1 MVEMDPIELRDVSLR
16 RTLRGYDP
24 RAVDRLLETLEDS
37 YSFVWR
43 KCIELEEQVEVYR
56 KREALVGD
64 ALISAQ
70 CAANELTEQ
79 ARRSSELLLHEARQE
94 SDRVR
99 AEILHLEGEF
109 KTRCRSLLGAA
120 RELVERGLGGPA
132 SDDGVGE
139 EDALDLHAPAAA
151 ENGNE
156 PADGATWPPAVSHPL
171 FRSA

>member
-1 MVEMDPIELRDVSLR
+1 MVEMNPLELRNVSLR

-37 YSFVWR
+37 YSFVIR
-43 KCIELEEQVEVYR
+43 KCNELEKQVDVYR

-70 CAANELTEQ
+70 CAADEIMEQ
-79 ARRSSELLLHEARQE
+79 SRRTSELLLHEARQE
-94 SDRVR
+94 SERVR

-120 RELVERGLGGPA
+120 RELVERGLGGSDNDDAA
-132 SDDGVGE
+132 SD
-139 EDALDLHAPAAA
+139 EDPLHLH
-151 ENGNE
+151 ENGDENGAE
-156 PADGATWPPAVSHPL
+156 RADAASVLSHPL

>member
-24 RAVDRLLETLEDS
+24 KAVDRLLETLEDS

-56 KREALVGD
+56 KREALVGE

-94 SDRVR
+94 SERVR

-132 SDDGVGE
+132 SDDSVGD

-151 ENGNE
+151 ENGNA
-156 PADGATWPPAVSHPL
+156 PADGASWPPVVSHPL